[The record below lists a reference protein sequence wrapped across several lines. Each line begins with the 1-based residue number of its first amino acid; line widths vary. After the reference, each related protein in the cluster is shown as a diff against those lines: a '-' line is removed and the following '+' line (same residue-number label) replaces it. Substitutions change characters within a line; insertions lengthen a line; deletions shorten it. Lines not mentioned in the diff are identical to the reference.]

1 MLLILLL
8 IATSVTAR
16 RPFRPEEDNK
26 ENEKLQGIS
35 FRRKCPSVGNVSEY
49 KPFLILVADPLAVPI
64 QTVEKVIDASKEY
77 FGVKVEPSEKDN
89 EQEVSFGAF
98 SYYDE
103 DEEGSFSSEVR
114 NFC

>member
-1 MLLILLL
+1 M
-8 IATSVTAR
+8 
-16 RPFRPEEDNK
+16 
-26 ENEKLQGIS
+26 
-35 FRRKCPSVGNVSEY
+35 
-49 KPFLILVADPLAVPI
+49 FLILVADPLAVPI

-103 DEEGSFSSEVR
+103 DEEGSFTSEVR
-114 NFC
+114 NFCFTIILYSFAIRSYTTKTFR

>member
-1 MLLILLL
+1 M
-8 IATSVTAR
+8 
-16 RPFRPEEDNK
+16 
-26 ENEKLQGIS
+26 
-35 FRRKCPSVGNVSEY
+35 
-49 KPFLILVADPLAVPI
+49 PI

-89 EQEVSFGAF
+89 EQEPSFGAF

-114 NFC
+114 KPCYKYTLRVLIVAYIRLLIFGKKSSLYLQAY

>member
-1 MLLILLL
+1 M
-8 IATSVTAR
+8 
-16 RPFRPEEDNK
+16 
-26 ENEKLQGIS
+26 
-35 FRRKCPSVGNVSEY
+35 
-49 KPFLILVADPLAVPI
+49 PI

-77 FGVKVEPSEKDN
+77 FGSKVEHSEKDN

-114 NFC
+114 KPCYDFILCIESSIAKVA

>member
-1 MLLILLL
+1 M
-8 IATSVTAR
+8 
-16 RPFRPEEDNK
+16 
-26 ENEKLQGIS
+26 
-35 FRRKCPSVGNVSEY
+35 
-49 KPFLILVADPLAVPI
+49 PI

-89 EQEVSFGAF
+89 EQEPSFGAF

-114 NFC
+114 KPCYKYKYNLCIDHNMVRVAQSSQ